1 MLSDFEN
8 FVSKN
13 KLFSKKDKLLLAISG
28 GEDSICLFHLLLE
41 NKYNFHLAHCNFTL
55 RGEDSN
61 KDASFIAKL
70 AKKHNITAHIIEF
83 ETKKESKKLKI
94 GIQETARKLRY
105 DWFETLRK
113 VYQYDYVLTAHHQTD
128 NTETMLIN
136 MLRSTG
142 ISGLHGIPLKNE
154 FIVRPLLFTN
164 SSALKKYR
172 KSKKYAFRKD
182 VSNDSDDYLRNRIR
196 HHLLNELFKIDC
208 EADSKFLTVA
218 NNVKEYEIL
227 NNNLLEL
234 HSRQFITESKT
245 GKFIHQDIF
254 NNIENPSALLFILL
268 KQYGFTKAS
277 VDAFKNFK
285 EIQTG
290 AKLESNEWILMR
302 ERNGFSLEK
311 RKIFS
316 NISKTIDSIG
326 IFQISDSLAVEIRI
340 INHKQVNFKDT
351 STIYLNYD
359 KCPFPY
365 VIRNWEKADRMQPL
379 GMKGSKKIS
388 DILTDKKIKHAER
401 NSQMLIT
408 DLDNNIIALLPNTI
422 DNTYRIDDVTK
433 CILSI
438 STKSL

>member
-1 MLSDFEN
+1 MVSDFEN
-8 FVSKN
+8 FVIKN

-28 GEDSICLFHLLLE
+28 GEDSICLFHLLIE
-41 NKYNFHLAHCNFTL
+41 NKYNVHLAHCNFNL

-61 KDASFIAKL
+61 KDAAFISKL

-83 ETKKESKKLKI
+83 ETKKESKKFKT
-94 GIQETARKLRY
+94 GTQETARKLRY

-113 VYQYDYVLTAHHQTD
+113 EHHYDYILTAHHQTD

-142 ISGLHGIPLKNE
+142 ISGLHGIPLKNGY
-154 FIVRPLLFTN
+154 IVRPLLFTN
-164 SSALKKYR
+164 STKLKKYR

-182 VSNDSDDYLRNRIR
+182 VSNDTDDYLRNRIR
-196 HHLLNELFKIDC
+196 HHLLDELFKIDSD
-208 EADSKFLTVA
+208 ADSKFLTVA
-218 NNVKEYEIL
+218 NNVTEFEIL

-234 HSRQFITESKT
+234 HSKQFITKTKT

-254 NNIENPSALLFILL
+254 NHIENPSALLYLML

-277 VDAFKNFK
+277 VDAFKTFK

-290 AKLESNEWILMR
+290 AKLESNEWFLMR

-311 RKIFS
+311 RHGKS
-316 NISKTIDSIG
+316 VLNKTIDAIG
-326 IFQISDSLAVEIRI
+326 IYKISDGISVEISMVNR
-340 INHKQVNFKDT
+340 KQVNFKK
-351 STIYLNYD
+351 SNTIYLNYE

-365 VIRNWEKADRMQPL
+365 IIRNWKNADRMQPL
-379 GMKGSKKIS
+379 GMKGTKKIS
-388 DILTDKKIKHAER
+388 DILTDKKIKHADR
-401 NSQMLIT
+401 DSQMLIT
-408 DLDNNIIALLPNTI
+408 DINNNIIALLPNTI